1 MEFEVPTIII
11 GILSFGFAIFLGRK
25 IHPFFYPERKV
36 LRDSFEAGVRLDRKF
51 GNYDGRRCIRINK
64 RRRFHDHCSVCIF
77 WLILWASICA
87 NKSNRVFILNLN

>member
-25 IHPFFYPERKV
+25 IHPFFYPERKG

-51 GNYDGRRCIRINK
+51 GNYDGRSEDVFESTKGGGFMIIVLSA
-64 RRRFHDHCSVCIF
+64 FFGSF
-77 WLILWASICA
+77 FGLQYALIKATEFLS
-87 NKSNRVFILNLN
+87 